1 VRVTVIPGAGSD
13 SLISMQPATRFADTT
28 MLLAPAPGQTLAG
41 TSCVAAQHLNDPI
54 TNVCTPWQ
62 YVRPAASAQAG
73 VAVAQRII
81 IQPSGLQVDPD
92 VGGKCAEWQRTHPGQ
107 SVWIDVN
114 RAAVPECTGANGKPT
129 VAQFCAF
136 MVLDDGRRVKTANSA
151 NSSYCDELFVEW
163 TRERYS

>member
-1 VRVTVIPGAGSD
+1 
-13 SLISMQPATRFADTT
+13 MQPATEFADTS
-28 MLLAPAPGQTLAG
+28 MLPAPAPGQTLAG
-41 TSCVAAQHLNDPI
+41 TSCVAAQHLNDLI
-54 TNVCTPWQ
+54 TEVCTPWQ
-62 YVRPAASAQAG
+62 YVRPTASAQAG

-107 SVWIDVN
+107 SVWIEVN
-114 RAAVPECTGANGKPT
+114 QAAVPDCTGANGKPT

-136 MVLDDGRRVKTANSA
+136 MVLEDGRRVKTANSA